1 MRVVVIGGTGRTGRL
16 IVEEALAA
24 GHQVCSYGRSA
35 TPETV
40 PAGVE
45 AIAGDATDGPS
56 LHRAL
61 EGADAVITALS
72 IPRKSPSPFAKVL
85 GPDNLHSR
93 STMLILAAMVA
104 HDIPRIIKV
113 SAQSVGDSAPR
124 AGCLFKLLV
133 AISNLRPAFAD
144 HGIADKLV
152 RRSNRAWTILRPPVL
167 TDNPALGAV
176 EAEEDLRTWSWT
188 KLSRRDVAASAVQAL
203 TSPEWERRCLSL
215 GPGEASSTP
224 DMRTS

>member
-1 MRVVVIGGTGRTGRL
+1 MHMRVVVIGGTGRTGRL
-16 IVEEALAA
+16 IVQQALAA

-72 IPRKSPSPFAKVL
+72 IPRKSESPFAKVI
-85 GPDNLHSR
+85 GPGDLHSR
-93 STMLILAAMVA
+93 STTLILAAMLA
-104 HDIPRIIKV
+104 HNVPRIIKV

-144 HGIADKLV
+144 HGVADKLV
-152 RRSNRAWTILRPPVL
+152 RRSDRAWTILRPPVL
-167 TDNPALGAV
+167 TDEPATGAV
-176 EAEEDLRTWSWT
+176 KADEALATWSWT
-188 KLSRRDVAASAVQAL
+188 KLSRQDVAASAVKAL
-203 TSPEWERRCLSL
+203 DEQEWEGRCLSL
-215 GPGEASSTP
+215 GPGEG
-224 DMRTS
+224 